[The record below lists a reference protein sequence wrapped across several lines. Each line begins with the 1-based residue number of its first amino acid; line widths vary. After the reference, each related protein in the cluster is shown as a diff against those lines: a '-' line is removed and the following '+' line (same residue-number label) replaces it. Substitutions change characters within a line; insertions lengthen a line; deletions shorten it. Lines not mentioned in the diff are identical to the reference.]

1 MRKILAGCLGVWLVL
16 VLVGTALAASGDI
29 PPALAP
35 WEGFALHG
43 AAEKLCPP
51 RGNDA
56 KARIC
61 LFPASLTFDVTEG
74 GADFSLRARLFDESA
89 VPLPFAPGVWIEK
102 ATIGGK
108 NVPVVTGEEGPQV
121 WLAAGEYDITG
132 RLAWNKEP
140 EGLVLPAG
148 VGLVRLSRRGV
159 AVPVAV
165 SPAGELRLGGPDAAK
180 PVANSEH
187 VRVFRLLADG
197 VPMTVT
203 TLFRLDVSG
212 LARSITLAGA
222 VPPGAFPLAVRAP
235 VAASLGPD
243 GSLVLDAGPGRY
255 DVEVTAR
262 YPGPV
267 GKIGP
272 IATPYGRE
280 IWSYR
285 ADPNLRQTRAEG
297 LAAIDPKTAD
307 VPEDWRSDPAFAVT
321 AGAHLA
327 IRELGRG
334 VPTGRDALNLRRE
347 MWLDFSGKGLSV
359 RDNVSGENRS
369 AWTLSLLPP
378 GELGRVVM
386 DGRDQPVVLV
396 GGKDARGVELRTAHL
411 SLAAHSRYPDAG
423 AAIPAGGFDREFERI
438 TTRLNLSP
446 GWGLLAAFGPD
457 TVRGGLLSPWS
468 LLDLFLVFL
477 LVVVAV
483 GLRGPLAGATLGVFL
498 LLSWHEPDA
507 PTAVW
512 LFVLAGAGLLRLAGE
527 GGRFAGRPGF
537 HRFAVVF
544 FGFSLLTLIVTSIPF
559 AADQLRRAVAPQIG
573 QPVFPGSPEP
583 RLAGGRPPAP
593 APSVAPRT
601 FARKKSLENAPALL
615 EMAVAPEARDAA
627 GGGGRL
633 EFDPNAVIQ
642 TGPAMP
648 DWHFAAVTMEW
659 KGPVAK
665 GQIMRLVFVPPFVSS
680 LLGFARVAFL
690 GLALFFLCDR
700 ARLRRS
706 RNLGRS
712 AVAGLALLVGVA
724 GMSQRCLAGDFPDKA
739 LLDTL
744 RDRLTEPARC
754 LPHCLGGSGLDVRL
768 EDGRLNIVSLV
779 DAAARVAA
787 PLPAVSENWR
797 PDAVRVD
804 GAPGATL
811 VRDGDSLFVLLEPGR
826 HEVAL
831 TGPAPTAVSFRI
843 TPGLTPPGRVRIRA
857 PGYRTRGLDSLGGLS
872 GPLEL
877 TRAEPSAAGSGGDT
891 PIADI
896 PPFFEVT
903 RALRFGLAW
912 EVETVVRRRSP
923 HGGAVVASVP
933 LLPGEMPDTAGVTV
947 KDGLAEAPFAAG
959 QERVS
964 WRSHISPAGKLVLTA
979 PNGADMVT
987 TWTVEA
993 APFYDVTFQGLP
1005 PVGIVA
1011 ANGSWRPRF
1020 APWPGET
1027 LTCDIRRPEA
1037 APGETLTIERAAL
1050 TVRQGRQMRDSE
1062 LFLTFRSA
1070 KGARHAVRLPTG
1082 AEVTRLAV
1090 AGRETLPTGKDGAVG
1105 FALPPGVT
1113 DVSLRFREP
1122 VGTGTVLRTPAPDLG
1137 LPAASART
1145 RLVLPSDRW
1154 LVGVFADTRL
1164 GPAVLYWGWLAVVVA
1179 LGLLLAAIP
1188 GTPLSR
1194 WQWFVY
1200 ALGLSQATPLGFV
1213 LATGWLAAL
1222 AWRRR
1227 AVFPGTFSFDAVQ
1240 VLLAL
1245 LVLAGL
1251 AGLYDILDAGL
1262 LGLPR
1267 MQVAGNGSTATE
1279 LVWTWGRV
1287 AGTLPAATVVS
1298 GPMAV
1303 FRALMLAWALWLAW
1317 LLPRWLRWGFDS
1329 FTMDGGWRALRFSW
1343 KRSGRNRQEKDA
1355 KQEENLP

>member
-1 MRKILAGCLGVWLVL
+1 MRNFLACFLGAWLALAAVA
-16 VLVGTALAASGDI
+16 TALAATGDI
-29 PPALAP
+29 PPALVP

-43 AAEKLCPP
+43 AAQELCPP

-61 LFPASLTFDVTEG
+61 LFPASLRLDVQG
-74 GADFSLRARLFDESA
+74 DGADFSLRARLFDEAA
-89 VPLPFAPGVWIEK
+89 VPLPAAPGVWIAK
-102 ATIGGK
+102 VASGGRDL
-108 NVPVVTGEEGPQV
+108 PVVAGEKGPVV
-121 WLAAGEYDITG
+121 WLPAGEYEMTG
-132 RLAWNKEP
+132 RLAWNQEP
-140 EGLVLPAG
+140 EGLILPDG

-165 SPAGELRLGGPDAAK
+165 SPAGELRLGGADVAK
-180 PVANSEH
+180 PVANGEH

-212 LARSITLAGA
+212 LARSVTLAGA
-222 VPPGAFPLAVRAP
+222 VPPGAIPLAVRAP

-255 DVEVTAR
+255 DVEVVAR

-272 IATPYGRE
+272 VAAPYGRE

-297 LAAIDPKTAD
+297 PAAIDPKTAD
-307 VPEDWRSDPAFAVT
+307 VPEVWKNDPAFAVA
-321 AGAHLA
+321 AGATLTLH
-327 IRELGRG
+327 ELGRG
-334 VPTGRDALNLRRE
+334 VPMGRDALNLTRE
-347 MWLDFSGKGLSV
+347 LWLDFSGQGLSA
-359 RDNVSGENRS
+359 RDTVSGENRS
-369 AWTLSLLPP
+369 AWTLSLLAP

-396 GGKDARGVELRTAHL
+396 GGKDARGVELRTARL
-411 SLAAHSRYPDAG
+411 SLTAHSRYPDAA
-423 AAIPAGGFDREFERI
+423 AAIPAGGFDREFDHI

-457 TVRGGLLSPWS
+457 TVRGGLLSLWS
-468 LLDLFLVFL
+468 LLDLFLAFL

-483 GLRGPLAGATLGVFL
+483 GLRGPLAGAALGIFL

-507 PTAVW
+507 PTGIW
-512 LFVLAGAGLLRLAGE
+512 LVVLAGAGLLRLAGE
-527 GGRFAGRPGF
+527 GGRFADKPGF
-537 HRFAVVF
+537 RRFAVFF
-544 FGFSLLTLIVTSIPF
+544 FGLSLLGLIVMAIPF

-573 QPVFPGSPEP
+573 QPAFSGAPAGA

-615 EMAVAPEARDAA
+615 EMDMAPEAQDAA

-648 DWHFAAVTMEW
+648 DWHFATVTMEW

-665 GQIMRLVFVPPFVSS
+665 GQTLRLVFVPPLVSS
-680 LLGFARVAFL
+680 LLGFARVAFF

-700 ARLRRS
+700 ARLRRL
-706 RNLGRS
+706 RDLGRP
-712 AVAGLALLVGVA
+712 AVVGLALAVA
-724 GMSQRCLAGDFPDKA
+724 LTGFSNVCRAGEFPDKA

-754 LPHCLGGSGLDVRL
+754 FPHCLGSSGLDVRL
-768 EDGRLNIVSLV
+768 ENGRLTMTSLV

-804 GAPGATL
+804 GAPGAAL
-811 VRDGDSLFVLLEPGR
+811 YREGESLFVLLEPGR
-826 HEVAL
+826 HEVVL
-831 TGPAPTAVSFRI
+831 SGPAPGAVSFRI
-843 TPGLTPPGRVRIRA
+843 TPGLLPPGRVRLSA
-857 PGYRTRGLDSLGGLS
+857 PGYRSRGLDGLGGLA

-877 TRAEPSAAGSGGDT
+877 TRAEPDVAGSGPTAPTVD
-891 PIADI
+891 IA
-896 PPFFEVT
+896 PFFEVT
-903 RALRFGLAW
+903 RTLRFGLAW
-912 EVETVVRRRSP
+912 EVETVVLRRSP
-923 HGGAVVASVP
+923 LAGTAVASVP
-933 LLPGEMPDTAGVTV
+933 LVPGEMPDTPGVTV
-947 KDGLAEAPFAAG
+947 KDGVAEASFAAG
-959 QERVS
+959 QERVI
-964 WRSHISPAGKLVLTA
+964 WRSHLDPSGKLALTA
-979 PNGADMVT
+979 PNGSAMVA
-987 TWTVEA
+987 TWTIEA
-993 APFYDVTFQGLP
+993 APFYDVTFHGLP

-1020 APWPGET
+1020 TPWPGET
-1027 LTCDIRRPEA
+1027 LTCDIRRPKA
-1037 APGETLTIERAAL
+1037 APGEALTLDHAAL

-1062 LFLTFRSA
+1062 LSLTFRSA
-1070 KGARHAVRLPTG
+1070 KGARHAVRLPAG
-1082 AEVTRLAV
+1082 AEVTRLLV
-1090 AGRETLPTGKDGAVG
+1090 AGRDTLPTGKNGEVG

-1113 DVSLRFREP
+1113 DVSLRFREAS
-1122 VGTGTVLRTPAPDLG
+1122 GTGTVLRTPAPDLG

-1145 RLVLPSDRW
+1145 WLVLPPDRW
-1154 LVGVFADTRL
+1154 LVGVFAETRL
-1164 GPAVLYWGWLAVVVA
+1164 GPAVLYWGWLAVVAA
-1179 LGLLLAAIP
+1179 LGLGLAAIP
-1188 GTPLSR
+1188 DTPLSR
-1194 WQWFVY
+1194 WQWFIY

-1213 LATGWLAAL
+1213 LAAGWLAAL

-1227 AVFPGTFSFDAVQ
+1227 VAPSGAFSFDAVQ
-1240 VLLAL
+1240 VLMVL

-1251 AGLYDILDAGL
+1251 AALYETLDAGL

-1267 MQVAGNGSTATE
+1267 MQVAGGGSTATE
-1279 LVWTWGRV
+1279 LVWTWDRV
-1287 AGTLPAATVVS
+1287 AGALPSATVVS
-1298 GPMAV
+1298 APMAV

-1317 LLPRWLRWGFDS
+1317 SLPRWLRWGFDS
-1329 FTMDGGWRALRFSW
+1329 LTTGGGWRTLRFSW
-1343 KRSGRNRQEKDA
+1343 KRPGRERQGKDGA
-1355 KQEENLP
+1355 KG